1 MYTDPGSSIYT
12 KTDAYF
18 LQTYL
23 AKSITI
29 WAFFQPRFNL
39 SCSFLSHFGLNFVVR
54 PLSDLGV
61 GMLHS
66 QIENQCNNTLLFTT

>member
-29 WAFFQPRFNL
+29 WAFFTEARVMAMMEAQARRNHKKKRE
-39 SCSFLSHFGLNFVVR
+39 SV
-54 PLSDLGV
+54 
-61 GMLHS
+61 
-66 QIENQCNNTLLFTT
+66 